1 MKNLRV
7 KNIYAFSLL
16 GLLFSITLIFI
27 SNLVTAERKFW
38 TEFYQT
44 ADVVD
49 FSVMKRTPPDKPITL
64 MFVGDIMLDRGVE
77 YMIKTAGKE
86 NWCWPFLKITDDLKQ
101 ADVLFGNLE
110 SVISDK
116 GKKVGSIYSFRAD
129 PKAIEGLIYAR
140 FDVLSIAN
148 NHIFDYGREA
158 MEDSFLRLKQAG
170 IDCVGGGFSEKEAR
184 SPVIKEVKSTNPSTS
199 SGQAKIAFLAYTN
212 LGSKHWQ
219 AKENQSGIVW
229 LDEKIT
235 EDIKAAREKSDIVVV
250 SMHFGEEYQL
260 EPNLE
265 QRYFARLAIDSGADL
280 VIGHHPH
287 VVQRIEKYKEGY
299 IVYSLGN
306 FVFDQG
312 FSEETMRGLLLE
324 VLIED
329 AKIKEVVPKEIR
341 INRFFQPEIK

>member
-1 MKNLRV
+1 MIKMINHRI
-7 KNIYAFSLL
+7 KNIYVFPLL
-16 GLLFSITLIFI
+16 GLLFLITLNFI
-27 SNLVTAERKFW
+27 SNLVTTERKFW

-49 FSVMKRTPPDKPITL
+49 FSGMKRTLLDKPITL

-77 YMIKTAGKE
+77 YVIETAGKD
-86 NWCWPFLKITDDLKQ
+86 NWHWPFLKIADDLKQ

-129 PKAIEGLIYAR
+129 PKAIEGLIYAG
-140 FDVLSIAN
+140 FDVLSVAN

-170 IDCVGGGFSEKEAR
+170 IDYVGGGFSEKEAH
-184 SPVIKEVKSTNPSTS
+184 SPLIKEVK
-199 SGQAKIAFLAYTN
+199 GIKIAFLAYTN
-212 LGSKHWQ
+212 LGSKYWQ
-219 AKENQSGIVW
+219 AKENNSGIAW
-229 LDEKIT
+229 LDERIG
-235 EDIKAAREKSDIVVV
+235 EDIKVAKSQADLIIV
-250 SMHFGEEYQL
+250 SMHWGEEY
-260 EPNLE
+260 EPQPNSE
-265 QRYFARLAIDSGADL
+265 QKYFTRLAVDSGADL
-280 VIGHHPH
+280 VVGHHPH
-287 VVQRIEKYKEGY
+287 IVQLIEECKGGY
-299 IVYSLGN
+299 VAYSLGN

-312 FSEETMRGLLLE
+312 FSEETMRGLILE

-329 AKIKEVVPKEIR
+329 AKIKEVIPKEIR